1 MNMNLE
7 NNIKQSLKN
16 FEMPYDHKAWEALS
30 QKLDAKMPVGNKSS
44 RKINYKLIVAVGV
57 FSVVAISLLLLNY
70 RNSNKSKLKV
80 VSQNGNLIHIE
91 PTNTTKKNIEQ
102 NIKNNKTLVL
112 PDNTVNKQTKKENVE
127 KAEVQIINQDK
138 LNQNIGLVYKTIIPN
153 TSSLKPVSTKFHI
166 PTIQDVCLNEKIKI
180 ENTNNENLI
189 IIAPNKKQTI
199 IESNKVLNF
208 IPTVEG
214 EYQIAHLMNEKL
226 IVETDFNVKANQT
239 PEFIIDNENSF
250 NEKELPTVV
259 LKSTSVGNDYNWMID
274 GKPLNSNSK
283 EIEAHLYKKGN
294 YTATLIMT
302 HQNGCKSKESKS
314 IRIVKDYNLLAVDA
328 FEPMS
333 SNSKLNTFIPFALT
347 KRDVRF
353 TMIIFDV
360 NGNEVYK
367 TSDAN
372 EPWNGIDS
380 RSNEAAKSGS
390 IYVWKVMLENP
401 EEGEKGQYGGSV
413 IIR

>member
-16 FEMPYDHKAWEALS
+16 FEMPYDQKAWEALS
-30 QKLDAKMPVGNKSS
+30 QKLDAKMPTDNPNF
-44 RKINYKLIVAVGV
+44 RKISFKYFVAAGV
-57 FSVVAISLLLLNY
+57 LSVVAITLLLINY
-70 RNSNKSKLKV
+70 TNSNESKLND
-80 VSQNGNLIHIE
+80 VSQNGKTIQIQ
-91 PTNTTKKNIEQ
+91 PTNTIEKVNEQ
-102 NIKNNKTLVL
+102 EIKNNKTSTISDTSV
-112 PDNTVNKQTKKENVE
+112 TKQISKEHVE
-127 KAEVQIINQDK
+127 KTELEIINQDK
-138 LNQNIGLVYKTIIPN
+138 LNQNIGLVYKASIPA
-153 TSSLKPVSTKFHI
+153 TSSLKPASTKFHI
-166 PTIQDVCLNEKIKI
+166 PTIQDVCVNEKLKI

-199 IESNKVLNF
+199 VESNKALNF
-208 IPTVEG
+208 IPTAEG
-214 EYQIAHLMNEKL
+214 EYQIAHIVNEKL
-226 IVETDFNVKANQT
+226 IVETYFNVKANQT
-239 PEFIIDNENSF
+239 AEFIIDNENSF

-274 GKPLNSNSK
+274 GKLLNSNSK
-283 EIEAHLYKKGN
+283 EIEAYLYKKGN
-294 YTATLIMT
+294 YTATLILT

-333 SNSKLNTFIPFALT
+333 SNSKLNSFIPFALT

-353 TMIIFDV
+353 TMIIYDV
-360 NGNEVYK
+360 NGNQVYK

-372 EPWNGIDS
+372 EPWNGFDS
-380 RSNEAAKSGS
+380 RTNETVKSGS
-390 IYVWKVMLENP
+390 MYVWKVMIDNP

>member
-16 FEMPYDHKAWEALS
+16 FEMPYDQKAWEALS
-30 QKLDAKMPVGNKSS
+30 QKLDAKMPVSNKSF
-44 RKINYKLIVAVGV
+44 RKFNYKFVAVTGV
-57 FSVVAISLLLLNY
+57 FSVIAISLFLLNS
-70 RNSNKSKLKV
+70 RISNESKSKV
-80 VSQNGNLIHIE
+80 VSQNSNSIQIQPTDSIE
-91 PTNTTKKNIEQ
+91 NDQEQ
-102 NIKNNKTLVL
+102 NYKVNRIEELTDNKVK
-112 PDNTVNKQTKKENVE
+112 KQIKKEHAE
-127 KAEVQIINQDK
+127 KTEVQIINQEK
-138 LNQNIGLVYKTIIPN
+138 LNQNIGLVYKTTVPN
-153 TSSLKPVSTKFHI
+153 TSSLKPVSNKFHI
-166 PTIQDVCLNEKIKI
+166 PPVQDVCLNEKIKI
-180 ENTNNENLI
+180 ENINNENLI

-199 IESNKVLNF
+199 VESNKTLNF
-208 IPTVEG
+208 IPTVDG
-214 EYQIAHLMNEKL
+214 EYQIAHIVNEKL
-226 IVETDFNVKANQT
+226 IVETDFNVKTNQT
-239 PEFIIDNENSF
+239 ADFIIDNENSF
-250 NEKELPTVV
+250 NEKELPTVL
-259 LKSTSVGNDYNWMID
+259 LKTTSVGNEYNWMID
-274 GKPLNSNSK
+274 GKLLNSNSK
-283 EIEAHLYKKGN
+283 EVEAHLYKKGN

-314 IRIVKDYNLLAVDA
+314 IRILKDYNLLAVDA

-360 NGNEVYK
+360 NGNQVYK

-380 RSNEAAKSGS
+380 RSNESAKSGS
-390 IYVWKVMLENP
+390 IYVWKVIIENP

>member
-1 MNMNLE
+1 
-7 NNIKQSLKN
+7 
-16 FEMPYDHKAWEALS
+16 
-30 QKLDAKMPVGNKSS
+30 
-44 RKINYKLIVAVGV
+44 
-57 FSVVAISLLLLNY
+57 
-70 RNSNKSKLKV
+70 LKV

-166 PTIQDVCLNEKIKI
+166 PTIQDICLNEKIKI

-259 LKSTSVGNDYNWMID
+259 LKSTSFGNDYNWMID

-333 SNSKLNTFIPFALT
+333 SNSKLNNFIPFALT